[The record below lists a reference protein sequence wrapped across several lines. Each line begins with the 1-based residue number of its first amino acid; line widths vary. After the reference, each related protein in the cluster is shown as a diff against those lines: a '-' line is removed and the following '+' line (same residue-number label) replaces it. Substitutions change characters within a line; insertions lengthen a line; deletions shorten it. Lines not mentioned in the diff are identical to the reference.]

1 VKQVA
6 RSPDI
11 AIVLQHPCW
20 GGVERVYLN
29 LARHWSRAGYSV
41 DVLFGCAEG
50 PLAADF
56 RDCARVIDLK
66 NVAMKLHR
74 RERYAIFDAAKVKR
88 YLQTQQPRSVL
99 SAKAV
104 SNYCVARAKKELGYS
119 GSVVISHH
127 IDVREGRRS
136 LSRAQRVIAGWLES
150 YYRYADAIVGVAK
163 AVTDGLL
170 ETGLPQNKLHT
181 IYNPTVTDDMF
192 SLARETPVHK
202 WLRSKNGRVILGV
215 GRFTEQKGFDVLI
228 RAFRTVLGSVH
239 DCRLVIIGE
248 GPDRGK
254 LEGLVRD
261 LGLAEHVDLPGYT
274 KNPYSY
280 MENVDLY
287 VLSSRFEALPMTLIE
302 AVALGTPVVSTD
314 CPCGPAEI
322 LRGGQYGPLVPPED
336 SEALAEAMVE
346 CLMRPR
352 DTAAAAEWVKEAFSV
367 ETAGDKYLALLLGN
381 GPEPARQAPEHAN
394 A

>member
-1 VKQVA
+1 MNEVA

-29 LARHWSRAGYSV
+29 LARHWARAGYVV

-56 RDCARVIDLK
+56 RGCATVVDLK
-66 NVAMKLHR
+66 NILMRLHR
-74 RERYAIFDAAKVKR
+74 RERYAIFDAPKVKR
-88 YLQTQQPRSVL
+88 YLQTRKPRSVL

-104 SNYCVARAKKELGYS
+104 SNYCVARAKKELGYP

-127 IDVREGRRS
+127 IDVQEGRRN
-136 LSRAQRVIAGWLES
+136 LNPVQRAVAAWLES
-150 YYRYADAIVGVAK
+150 YYRYADAVVGVAK

-170 ETGLPQNKLHT
+170 KTGLPQSKLHT

-192 SLARETPVHK
+192 SLAEETPRHK
-202 WLRSKNGRVILGV
+202 WLSPKRARVILGV
-215 GRFTEQKGFDVLI
+215 GRFTEQKGFDILI
-228 RAFRTVLGSVH
+228 RAFRSALGRVS
-239 DCRLVIIGE
+239 DCRLVIIGD
-248 GPDRGK
+248 GPDRRR
-254 LEGLVRD
+254 LEGLVQD
-261 LGLAEHVDLPGYT
+261 LGLAEHVDLPGYME
-274 KNPYSY
+274 NPYSF
-280 MENVDLY
+280 MKNADLY

-302 AVALGTPVVSTD
+302 AIALGTSVVSTD

-322 LRGGQYGPLVPPED
+322 LRGGKFGPLVPPGAP
-336 SEALAEAMVE
+336 EALAEAMVE

-352 DTAAAAEWVKEAFSV
+352 NTAAAAEWVKQTFSV
-367 ETAGDKYLALLLGN
+367 DAAGDKYLSLLFGDDFRRTRQM
-381 GPEPARQAPEHAN
+381 PENAN